1 MRKTLRRAST
11 RFLEIREGGKGNDV
25 VCKACYDELGGLVV
39 LEWRNYA
46 RMHSLTFKRWV
57 CSCCD
62 VKMMGMMARGTH
74 DHETLSVLR
83 SSDIVAIYWNY
94 LVGSLDDRAS

>member
-1 MRKTLRRAST
+1 MRRTLRRAST

-46 RMHSLTFKRWV
+46 RMHSLTFKR
-57 CSCCD
+57 
-62 VKMMGMMARGTH
+62 
-74 DHETLSVLR
+74 
-83 SSDIVAIYWNY
+83 
-94 LVGSLDDRAS
+94 